1 MKKAPD
7 RYREAFFAKVYMK
20 RKLFQFYG
28 EFLQVFVGG
37 TAPDEDLIL
46 SRLSQYIA
54 AGTIVECK
62 CFGCEVECYFLCL
75 SGFEVYPFECPKG
88 FDRCT
93 VGITRFMYIDLDDF
107 HSVAFPRIGNG
118 HGKTYILA
126 VFYRRF
132 FHLRFSVSV
141 SGVAEPVS
149 ERVERPC
156 IE

>member
-62 CFGCEVECYFLCL
+62 CFGSNVTFCV
-75 SGFEVYPFECPKG
+75 SP
-88 FDRCT
+88 
-93 VGITRFMYIDLDDF
+93 
-107 HSVAFPRIGNG
+107 A
-118 HGKTYILA
+118 
-126 VFYRRF
+126 
-132 FHLRFSVSV
+132 LRFTRLNARRVLIGAPSVS
-141 SGVAEPVS
+141 PIL
-149 ERVERPC
+149 C
-156 IE
+156 I